1 MSKRIGTVLR
11 AVVALPRQLGAVWRG
26 YSNRG
31 AASHDEAV
39 AGTSPMRRALIG
51 IPIALV
57 MNLAALAVV
66 LVLARAVYYPFWAA
80 GASREALERSWGG
93 PGAVGATRAHRLVAA
108 VTIVLA
114 NVAIV
119 VLERFGGDFISMH
132 RRS

>member
-66 LVLARAVYYPFWAA
+66 FVVARARRALLAKPWSARGAA
-80 GASREALERSWGG
+80 RGPSEQRLRTGSSRR
-93 PGAVGATRAHRLVAA
+93 
-108 VTIVLA
+108 
-114 NVAIV
+114 
-119 VLERFGGDFISMH
+119 
-132 RRS
+132 